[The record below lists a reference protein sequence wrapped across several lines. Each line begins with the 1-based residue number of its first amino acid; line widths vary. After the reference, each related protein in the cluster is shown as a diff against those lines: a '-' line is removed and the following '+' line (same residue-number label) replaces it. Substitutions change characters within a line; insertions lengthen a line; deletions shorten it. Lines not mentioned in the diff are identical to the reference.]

1 MPTRLVWA
9 LLLTGSASWC
19 AGEPS
24 EEKAVLAVVQ
34 RLFDAMAARDSAA
47 ARAVLIPEGRYF
59 SVRENG
65 AQVVVGGATH
75 PQFAERLASG
85 KEAMLERMF
94 EPRVFIHGR
103 IAMVWTAYD
112 FHRNR
117 KFSHC
122 GVDSFSL
129 LRTSEGWKIAG
140 FVYTVE
146 PSNCAERP
154 LPRDDRQ

>member
-1 MPTRLVWA
+1 MFIRLVWA
-9 LLLTGSASWC
+9 LLIVGSASVR
-19 AGEPS
+19 AEGQS
-24 EEKAVLAVVQ
+24 EEKAVLAVVE
-34 RLFDAMAARDSAA
+34 RLFEAMAAHDSGA

-75 PQFAERLASG
+75 AEFAERLAAG

-94 EPRVFIHGR
+94 EPKVFIHGR
-103 IAMVWTAYD
+103 IAMVWTPYD

-129 LRTSEGWKIAG
+129 LKTSEGWKIAG
-140 FVYTVE
+140 ILYTVE
-146 PSNCAERP
+146 PAGCPERP

>member
-1 MPTRLVWA
+1 MPIRLVWTF
-9 LLLTGSASWC
+9 LLLGSASWC
-19 AGEPS
+19 AEAQS
-24 EEKAVLAVVQ
+24 EERAVLAVVQ
-34 RLFDAMAARDSAA
+34 RLFDAMAAHDSAA

-59 SVRENG
+59 SIRENG

-75 PQFAERLASG
+75 PEFADRLAAG

-94 EPRVFIHGR
+94 EPQVLIHGR
-103 IAMVWTAYD
+103 IAMVWTPYD

-129 LRTSEGWKIAG
+129 LKTSEGWKIAG
-140 FVYTVE
+140 IVYTVE
-146 PSNCAERP
+146 PAGCPERP
-154 LPRDDRQ
+154 SPRDDRQ